1 MTEEEKDIQVKR
13 LLMAY
18 EPEELKELR
27 AECLEMTDAWHLG
40 KCAKRLRQIAEH
52 ELADHKCVGSYLYL
66 MAVAKRLE
74 WYHSQVQ
81 RHLETMKKLET
92 IQ

>member
-1 MTEEEKDIQVKR
+1 MTEDERDLEMKR

-18 EPEELKELR
+18 DPEELKELR
-27 AECLEMTDAWHLG
+27 AECLEITDSCHFVQ
-40 KCAKRLRQIAEH
+40 CAERLRQIAEH
-52 ELADHKCVGSYLYL
+52 ELTDHKCAGSYLYL

-74 WYHSQVQ
+74 WYHSEVK
-81 RHLETMKKLET
+81 RHLAMKAET